1 VTEQRASDI
10 PRLPAVL
17 ITRAPGAGKSAV
29 AKEVHELLRLAGV
42 RNAMIDLDALGN
54 VFPEADLPFN
64 SQLILSNLAASWPNY
79 RSLHL
84 ERLVLARIL
93 LSDDEV
99 DAYRFAIP
107 EMQLSVC
114 RLEAPDEELRRRLRA
129 REPGV
134 SQEFLLRVAPRLAEE
149 LRNNAVENFVVDNG
163 PGRSLTA
170 VGRELLQR
178 LTWPAPPESPEV
190 EA

>member
-1 VTEQRASDI
+1 MTEQGASDI

-17 ITRAPGAGKSAV
+17 ITGAPGAGKSAV
-29 AKEVHELLRLAGV
+29 AKEVHELLRLADV
-42 RNAMIDLDALGN
+42 RNAMIDLDALGK

-64 SQLILSNLAASWPNY
+64 SQLILSNLAAIWPNY

-107 EMQLSVC
+107 EMDLSVC
-114 RLEAPDEELRRRLRA
+114 RLEAPPGPPYPGSCRRD
-129 REPGV
+129 
-134 SQEFLLRVAPRLAEE
+134 LAAF
-149 LRNNAVENFVVDNG
+149 R
-163 PGRSLTA
+163 T
-170 VGRELLQR
+170 
-178 LTWPAPPESPEV
+178 
-190 EA
+190 